1 MKSVALY
8 SPESAKGWL
17 PWGALAPVLCFLFVA
32 VPLIGVSSVEEHFH
46 LVDAKGD
53 PTSLPGWF
61 SFLLFEFGVMG
72 LAVLAWTRFVE
83 RRSVAT
89 IGLVESHRARTF
101 LRGLAIGFAT
111 SGGVVAAIWLAGGYS
126 AGEYAKAFH
135 SPGAL
140 LSIGFLLFCFSV
152 QSSMEEILFRG
163 WLLSAV
169 ARKLNVPLAVG
180 ITSTLFT
187 LLHYEPHQPWRV
199 TSGILLF
206 ALFTC
211 AWALKTGNI
220 WGVMGW
226 HSGWNWL
233 LAVGFQV
240 PITGLDVKLPAL
252 LVKLIPIGPA
262 SLTGGAQGPEG
273 SFLCVLFFVGAIAF
287 LLWRFRGSRET
298 SSEPVHPLREPA

>member
-1 MKSVALY
+1 MKSIALY
-8 SPESAKGWL
+8 SPEPARGWL
-17 PWGALAPVLCFLFVA
+17 PWGALAPFLCFLFVA
-32 VPLIGVSSVEEHFH
+32 LPAVGVSSVEEHFH

-61 SFLLFEFGVMG
+61 SFLLFEFGATG
-72 LAVLAWTRFVE
+72 LVVLAWTRFVE

-111 SGGVVAAIWLAGGYS
+111 SSGVVGAIWLASGYS
-126 AGEYAKAFH
+126 AGEYAKAF
-135 SPGAL
+135 SSL
-140 LSIGFLLFCFSV
+140 SSLMSIGFLLICFAV
-152 QSSMEEILFRG
+152 QSSVEEILFRG

-169 ARKLNVPLAVG
+169 ARKLNVTLAVG
-180 ITSTLFT
+180 ITSILFT
-187 LLHYEPHQPWRV
+187 LLHYGPHQHWRV
-199 TSGILLF
+199 TLGVLLF
-206 ALFTC
+206 SLFTC
-211 AWALKTGNI
+211 GWALRTGNI

-240 PITGLDVKLPAL
+240 PITGLDTKLPAL
-252 LVKLIPIGPA
+252 LVQLTPIGPD

-273 SFLCVLFFVGAIAF
+273 SFLCVLFFAGAIAF
-287 LLWRFRGSRET
+287 LARPDRAPRL
-298 SSEPVHPLREPA
+298 

>member
-1 MKSVALY
+1 MKSIALY
-8 SPESAKGWL
+8 SPEPARGWL
-17 PWGALAPVLCFLFVA
+17 PWGALAPLLCFLFVA
-32 VPLIGVSSVEEHFH
+32 LPVIGVSSVEEHFH

-61 SFLLFEFGVMG
+61 SFLLFEFGAIA
-72 LAVLAWTRFVE
+72 LAVLAWVRFVE

-111 SGGVVAAIWLAGGYS
+111 SSGVVGAIWLAGGYS
-126 AGEYAKAFH
+126 AAEYAKAFS
-135 SPGAL
+135 SPSAL
-140 LSIGFLLFCFSV
+140 MSIGFLLVCFAV
-152 QSSMEEILFRG
+152 QSSVEEILFRG

-169 ARKLNVPLAVG
+169 ARKLNVALAVV
-180 ITSTLFT
+180 ITSVLFT
-187 LLHYEPHQPWRV
+187 LLHYGPHQHWRV
-199 TSGILLF
+199 TLGILLF
-206 ALFTC
+206 SLFAC
-211 AWALKTGNI
+211 GWALRTGNI

-252 LVKLIPIGPA
+252 LVKLTPIGPD

-273 SFLCVLFFVGAIAF
+273 SFLCVLFFAGAISF
-287 LLWRFRGSRET
+287 LFWRSRGGREA
-298 SSEPVHPLREPA
+298 SKPAGPPQEPA

>member
-1 MKSVALY
+1 MRSIALY
-8 SPESAKGWL
+8 SPEPAKGWL

-32 VPLIGVSSVEEHFH
+32 LPLVGVSSVEEHFH
-46 LVDAKGD
+46 LVDAKGN

-61 SFLLFEFGVMG
+61 SFLLFEFGVTG

-111 SGGVVAAIWLAGGYS
+111 SAGVVGAIWLAGGYS
-126 AGEYAKAFH
+126 AAGYAKAFG
-135 SPGAL
+135 SPSAL
-140 LSIGFLLFCFSV
+140 MSIGFLLFCFAV
-152 QSSMEEILFRG
+152 QSSVEEILFRG

-169 ARKLNVPLAVG
+169 ARKLNVAFAVG

-187 LLHYEPHQPWRV
+187 LLHYGPHQHWRV
-199 TSGILLF
+199 TLGTLLF
-206 ALFTC
+206 SLFTC
-211 AWALKTGNI
+211 AWALRTGNI

-252 LVKLIPIGPA
+252 LVKLTPTGPD

-273 SFLCVLFFVGAIAF
+273 SFLCVLFFAGAIAF
-287 LLWRFRGSRET
+287 LFRPDRA
-298 SSEPVHPLREPA
+298 PRL